1 MPPRFFVSKY
11 SAKPRKDK
19 YFYYIC
25 EKNFLKNFNMPSG
38 QYEKPEAKTFAM
50 LPMLSL
56 CQSRGAELFDRK
68 TTTTDGGWDWDD
80 DDN

>member
-1 MPPRFFVSKY
+1 
-11 SAKPRKDK
+11 
-19 YFYYIC
+19 
-25 EKNFLKNFNMPSG
+25 MPSG